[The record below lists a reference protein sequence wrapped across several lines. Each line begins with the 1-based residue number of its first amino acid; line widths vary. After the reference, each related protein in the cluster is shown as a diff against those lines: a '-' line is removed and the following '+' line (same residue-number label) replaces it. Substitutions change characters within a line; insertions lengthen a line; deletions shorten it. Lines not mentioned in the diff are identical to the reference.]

1 MISQR
6 ICDMRREDA
15 RAVCPLSVCVIG
27 DCGIRC
33 FRLSEFYLKDQAL
46 IEVKV
51 VFGGMEIERG
61 FETYMSA
68 SNK

>member
-1 MISQR
+1 
-6 ICDMRREDA
+6 MRREDA
-15 RAVCPLSVCVIG
+15 RLVCPLSVCIR

-33 FRLSEFYLKDQAL
+33 CRLSEFYLKDQAL